1 MNDKIAPLTSDNYPS
16 WKQDMIAILLDRN
29 VYEFVLG
36 KENPP
41 GDDATEKEKMRFR
54 KRCNKT
60 FSSIY
65 LNVSK
70 HLRPLIVDIAEGK
83 KAWEVIQ
90 KYFRPESRARTI
102 GLLDQFFS
110 CRIEINEKIGLYAA
124 RLRKIIADLLDCG
137 EKVPLKYQAFQL
149 IRFLPDCFGA
159 IVQAIYRWPD
169 DRFTFDQV
177 LNELI
182 AEEARLKQC
191 SRDHEQ
197 FALHSATPLRTGTR
211 NISKIN
217 RPQDKAK
224 KYNKTGYSDSDYWVK
239 KKGSPKSLIA
249 EACITE
255 RSDPNAW
262 IIDSAATTHFCSDR
276 KWFTKFESSNKPEHI
291 YLANSDTCPIEGKGT
306 VKLSYPNGQCF
317 FLNNV
322 IYSSQIRHNLISAPK
337 LDQGGAKFIGQRRK
351 IQVFDG

>member
-29 VYEFVLG
+29 VYDIVLG

-41 GDDATEKEKMRFR
+41 GDDATEKEKMRFK
-54 KRCNKT
+54 KRCNKA

-70 HLRPLIVDIAEGK
+70 DLRLLIADITEGK

-90 KYFRPESRARTI
+90 KYFHPESRARTI

-177 LNELI
+177 LNELV
-182 AEEARLKQC
+182 AEEARLEQC

-217 RPQDKAK
+217 RPQNKTK
-224 KYNKTGYSDSDYWVK
+224 KCNKTGYSDGDYWVK
-239 KKGSPKSLIA
+239 KKGSPKSFIA

-276 KWFTKFESSNKPEHI
+276 KWFTKFEPSNKPEHI
-291 YLANSDTCPIEGKGT
+291 YMANSDTCPVEGKGT
-306 VKLSYPNGQCF
+306 
-317 FLNNV
+317 
-322 IYSSQIRHNLISAPK
+322 
-337 LDQGGAKFIGQRRK
+337 
-351 IQVFDG
+351 